1 MSELILQT
9 KLTIPQVRPSLIAR
23 PHLIKKLNAG
33 LAGKLTRISAPPG
46 FGKTTLVSKWLNQL
60 STDQNAAWLSLEE
73 SDNDATRFFAYLIGA
88 FQIIQRSIGQ
98 DLTITQLPPPDSVM
112 SYLINDI
119 TAVSQSFILVLD
131 DYHLITAPAIHQAM
145 AYLFEHIPPHMHLV
159 IISRADPPISLSRLR
174 VRGSLIEIRA
184 RDLRFTAVEAAE
196 FLHKTMGLD
205 LSADEVALLERRT
218 EGWVAGL
225 QLAAHSLQLEDDKL
239 TFLTAFAGDDRYI
252 ADYLLEEVLTNQPEE
267 VQSFLL
273 QTSILDRLNS
283 QLCNA
288 LLERQGSQSI
298 LEFLEESNLF
308 ILPLDN
314 RRQWY
319 RYHRLFADLLR
330 ARLESSTEKVALL
343 HRRASQ
349 WYAEND
355 SIPQAVEHAIAAAD
369 YDRVIYL
376 ILSYVTEMFATN
388 RLSTFLQWWQQ
399 IPQET
404 AAQNPQLCMAVAW
417 AWLATGHWQ
426 ESEQCL
432 QAVERALGASM
443 NVLLTDIDALEP
455 GIRSGLIEV
464 STIRVSFQSVA
475 QVDVHETLAICRRI
489 LPFLVEEDPTFLF
502 NPPIALRP
510 VVLFNMGLA
519 YQAIGQLDE
528 AAVAF
533 AEAVELGKALRNDH
547 IVAPA
552 IGHLAEV
559 EIAQGRLHRAAETC
573 RRGIELLQT
582 MAGKISPISG
592 LLHIRLGQLFYE
604 WNQLENSVQHLQE
617 GISLAQPWHHRETL
631 VPGYL
636 GLVRTYRA
644 LGQEQEA
651 LNAQIAFDELVAD
664 ESAAVDSMATA
675 QHAWL
680 HAQQGDMEAARRW
693 ADNSSLFF
701 NEEPLRE
708 GEALILAR
716 IRLGV
721 YYSR

>member
-33 LAGKLTRISAPPG
+33 LAGKLTLISAPPG

-112 SYLINDI
+112 GYLINDI

-369 YDRVIYL
+369 YDRVIHL
-376 ILSYVTEMFATN
+376 ILSCVTEMFATN
-388 RLSTFLQWWQQ
+388 RLSTFL
-399 IPQET
+399 
-404 AAQNPQLCMAVAW
+404 
-417 AWLATGHWQ
+417 
-426 ESEQCL
+426 
-432 QAVERALGASM
+432 
-443 NVLLTDIDALEP
+443 
-455 GIRSGLIEV
+455 
-464 STIRVSFQSVA
+464 
-475 QVDVHETLAICRRI
+475 
-489 LPFLVEEDPTFLF
+489 
-502 NPPIALRP
+502 
-510 VVLFNMGLA
+510 
-519 YQAIGQLDE
+519 
-528 AAVAF
+528 
-533 AEAVELGKALRNDH
+533 
-547 IVAPA
+547 
-552 IGHLAEV
+552 
-559 EIAQGRLHRAAETC
+559 
-573 RRGIELLQT
+573 
-582 MAGKISPISG
+582 
-592 LLHIRLGQLFYE
+592 
-604 WNQLENSVQHLQE
+604 
-617 GISLAQPWHHRETL
+617 
-631 VPGYL
+631 
-636 GLVRTYRA
+636 
-644 LGQEQEA
+644 
-651 LNAQIAFDELVAD
+651 
-664 ESAAVDSMATA
+664 
-675 QHAWL
+675 
-680 HAQQGDMEAARRW
+680 
-693 ADNSSLFF
+693 
-701 NEEPLRE
+701 
-708 GEALILAR
+708 
-716 IRLGV
+716 
-721 YYSR
+721 

>member
-1 MSELILQT
+1 
-9 KLTIPQVRPSLIAR
+9 
-23 PHLIKKLNAG
+23 
-33 LAGKLTRISAPPG
+33 
-46 FGKTTLVSKWLNQL
+46 
-60 STDQNAAWLSLEE
+60 
-73 SDNDATRFFAYLIGA
+73 
-88 FQIIQRSIGQ
+88 
-98 DLTITQLPPPDSVM
+98 
-112 SYLINDI
+112 
-119 TAVSQSFILVLD
+119 
-131 DYHLITAPAIHQAM
+131 
-145 AYLFEHIPPHMHLV
+145 
-159 IISRADPPISLSRLR
+159 
-174 VRGSLIEIRA
+174 
-184 RDLRFTAVEAAE
+184 
-196 FLHKTMGLD
+196 
-205 LSADEVALLERRT
+205 
-218 EGWVAGL
+218 
-225 QLAAHSLQLEDDKL
+225 
-239 TFLTAFAGDDRYI
+239 
-252 ADYLLEEVLTNQPEE
+252 
-267 VQSFLL
+267 
-273 QTSILDRLNS
+273 
-283 QLCNA
+283 
-288 LLERQGSQSI
+288 
-298 LEFLEESNLF
+298 
-308 ILPLDN
+308 
-314 RRQWY
+314 
-319 RYHRLFADLLR
+319 
-330 ARLESSTEKVALL
+330 
-343 HRRASQ
+343 
-349 WYAEND
+349 
-355 SIPQAVEHAIAAAD
+355 
-369 YDRVIYL
+369 
-376 ILSYVTEMFATN
+376 
-388 RLSTFLQWWQQ
+388 
-399 IPQET
+399 
-404 AAQNPQLCMAVAW
+404 MAVAW

-559 EIAQGRLHRAAETC
+559 EIAQGRLHQAAETC

-716 IRLGV
+716 IRLLQGDLEDASQWLNKLLDGAKAGERWGQIVELLVLQSLTFAAQGDRRPAQRSLSRALELAQAEGYIRTFVDEGRPVAELLRELARGGEMPEQGLKVLTDFLAVETESREPGRAMVPTVASATYSAALIDPLTDRELEILQLIAEGLTNKEIAARLYLSPGTVKVHAHNIYSKLGV
-721 YYSR
+721 NGRTQAVAKARTLNILH